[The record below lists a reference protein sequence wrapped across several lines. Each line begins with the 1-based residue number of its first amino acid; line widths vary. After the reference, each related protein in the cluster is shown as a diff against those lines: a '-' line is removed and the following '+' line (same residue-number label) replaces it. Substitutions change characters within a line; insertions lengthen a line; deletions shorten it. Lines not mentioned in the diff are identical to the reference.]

1 MVSTAPLSDTHHLRV
16 ASGPETEMLG
26 IGIMA
31 LSTRRQQSLQFPG
44 YVLGKDLGTQH
55 LHRAF
60 VASLGNKHGQGQSRV

>member
-16 ASGPETEMLG
+16 ASGPETEMLE

-31 LSTRRQQSLQFPG
+31 LSTCRQQSLQFPG

-60 VASLGNKHGQGQSRV
+60 VALLGNKRGQGQSKD